1 MDKTKNRLNR
11 IEGQIKGIQ
20 KMYDEKRGC
29 LDIVQQV
36 VAVRQALGRVGKDIL
51 AGEAV
56 ACSKNVDKKE
66 EFDELIRKL
75 FDLT

>member
-1 MDKTKNRLNR
+1 MDKIKNKLNR
-11 IEGQIKGIQ
+11 IEGQVKGIQ
-20 KMYDEKRGC
+20 KMYDDNRGC
-29 LDIVQQV
+29 LDILQQI

-56 ACSKNVDKKE
+56 ACSRSENKKE
-66 EFDELIRKL
+66 EFDELIGKL

>member
-1 MDKTKNRLNR
+1 MNKMKSKLNR

-20 KMYDEKRGC
+20 KMYDDGRGC

-56 ACSKNVDKKE
+56 ACSKSENKKE
-66 EFDELIRKL
+66 EFDELIGKL

>member
-1 MDKTKNRLNR
+1 MDKIKNKLNR
-11 IEGQIKGIQ
+11 IEGQVKGVQ
-20 KMYDEKRGC
+20 KMYDDNRDC
-29 LDIVQQV
+29 LDILQQV

-56 ACSKNVDKKE
+56 ACSRSENKKE
-66 EFDELIRKL
+66 EFNELIGKL